1 MREKIKEII
10 LEVRQHLCN
19 TEFAPP
25 PFDDEPLDCNW
36 FNGFTDQILTLIR
49 EEIEKCLLADEEI
62 SNTLTENF
70 KRTMGK
76 DPKQY
81 FNYVAENDRVIAQAQ
96 LQKILKALEV

>member
-36 FNGFTDQILTLIR
+36 FNSFTDQILTLIR
-49 EEIEKCLLADEEI
+49 EEIGKQLLNFEELEWGQQFGLLAEEI
-62 SNTLTENF
+62 PILHVET
-70 KRTMGK
+70 
-76 DPKQY
+76 
-81 FNYVAENDRVIAQAQ
+81 IAQAQ
-96 LQKILKALEV
+96 LQKILKALEGE